1 MVLVSQPESG
11 RIRFKKLGF
20 LLFLLRGPEGPEPA
34 LGSLGAASCFVVSR
48 EIHFNADIALA
59 SRPSCPPGRRAVSTL
74 TDDLARYAS
83 RVLEGRAL
91 LAVVCYGALP
101 VARAVRLR
109 SPPQG
114 SRRARSMGYISIRK
128 HRKCSR
134 AICTVASATCNSHV
148 LLHGQC

>member
-1 MVLVSQPESG
+1 MSAVIECPGLD
-11 RIRFKKLGF
+11 
-20 LLFLLRGPEGPEPA
+20 
-34 LGSLGAASCFVVSR
+34 
-48 EIHFNADIALA
+48 IHFHADIALA

-109 SPPQG
+109 RPPQPW
-114 SRRARSMGYISIRK
+114 
-128 HRKCSR
+128 
-134 AICTVASATCNSHV
+134 VPTCAFDG
-148 LLHGQC
+148 LHFD